1 MANQKAAAA
10 SAGGSKRLIIIG
22 AAVVLMAGAG
32 VGGWMYLQKGKQ
44 AAAAPGHDAGAKAPE
59 HAVAQYYKFDPA
71 FVVNFGGAEN
81 SRFLQIVVEAL
92 TRDTTTLET
101 IKTNEPAIRNDLLL
115 LFSSQTYEALMSAE
129 GKEAL
134 RSATTAAIRKVV
146 AHEGAKPESIENVF
160 FTSFVIQ

>member
-1 MANQKAAAA
+1 MATQKAAAA
-10 SAGGSKRLIIIG
+10 SAGGSKKLIIIG
-22 AAVVLMAGAG
+22 AAVVLLAGAG
-32 VGGWMYLQKGKQ
+32 VGGWMYLQKGKP
-44 AAAAPGHDAGAKAPE
+44 AAAAGHAAGDKAPE

-92 TRDTTTLET
+92 TRDATTLET